1 MHFVFDTKT
10 RPRSV
15 SRDNGKILVT
25 GREMLKLCSCDSLTM
40 HYSIVREN
48 VNNRLILTLQNIM
61 NFDTYSEYLTNFK
74 QNIIMALLRKG
85 KANSVDVSKFMKN
98 Q

>member
-40 HYSIVREN
+40 HYSVVREN
-48 VNNRLILTLQNIM
+48 VNNRLILTLQNMM
-61 NFDTYSEYLTNFK
+61 NFDTLGIFNQFQTKYYYGIVK
-74 QNIIMALLRKG
+74 KRK
-85 KANSVDVSKFMKN
+85 V
-98 Q
+98 